1 MTVFGTSTVARSAS
15 LAASLTGVALATLG
29 LIAFN
34 LGYVGL
40 YLAFLP
46 LLYISILLCLKVN
59 EDFFLS
65 LLLFA
70 VASSLLYAVGLF
82 ALPLVF
88 GGVILSLPLLLL
100 LRRSGLVEVT
110 PSPPVDPGDHPRW
123 RMLELCGL
131 LLVALFARYILYRAG
146 GGTLPLRIGEFESLT
161 RFLISEAGGW
171 FVFVLGYRMQERVFP
186 GNLIATEI
194 DFAGSLPSLLAIGLF
209 LVSPHV
215 AIMTLGLNL
224 FGVTGLYVGSL
235 PVGAAH
241 ILMRTLTLR
250 RQAIERQNLR
260 LQMMNAEL
268 ARNERLAAIG
278 EMSSAISHQLLQK
291 VGLVGLQSSLLR
303 DVLLDDLT
311 SSDERLHEGRE
322 RVEQLDESIAD
333 LNATLSDLLIFSKE
347 VSLHREACNLTDLLQ
362 EAIDEVQATAT
373 VRGITLRYR
382 FEADETPLAVDRIKL
397 KQAVLNLLTNAVEVS
412 LVGDQVELIVQ
423 TDTTAEVVQ
432 IRVSDRG
439 SGIAESNLDHIFA
452 PFFSTKAQ
460 GTGLGLTFT
469 QKIVALHGGRVI
481 AHNNPQGGATFI
493 IELPR
498 QSVAERK

>member
-1 MTVFGTSTVARSAS
+1 MTVFGTSTVARPAS
-15 LAASLTGVALATLG
+15 LAAGLTGIALAILG

-46 LLYISILLCLKVN
+46 LLYVSILLCLKMN

-88 GGVILSLPLLLL
+88 GGVVLSLPLLLL
-100 LRRSGLVEVT
+100 LRRSGLVEFT
-110 PSPPVDPGDHPRW
+110 PPLDTGDHPRW

-131 LLVALFARYILYRAG
+131 LLVALFVRYVLYRAG

-161 RFLISEAGGW
+161 RFLISEVGGW
-171 FVFVLGYRMQERVFP
+171 LVFVLGYRMQERVFP

-291 VGLVGLQSSLLR
+291 VGLVGLQSALLR
-303 DVLLDDLT
+303 DVLLDDVA
-311 SSDERLHEGRE
+311 SSDEKLHEGRE

-347 VSLHREACNLTDLLQ
+347 VSLHREEYPLADLVR
-362 EAIDEVQATAT
+362 EAVDEVQAAAA
-373 VRGITLRYR
+373 VRGITLHSR
-382 FEADETPLAVDRIKL
+382 FESDETLLALDRIKL
-397 KQAVLNLLTNAVEVS
+397 KQAVLNLLTNAVEAS
-412 LVGDQVELIVQ
+412 SVGDQIELSVQ
-423 TDTTAEVVQ
+423 TDTNVEVVQ
-432 IRVSDRG
+432 VRVSDHG
-439 SGIAESNLDHIFA
+439 PGITESNLGHIFS
-452 PFFSTKAQ
+452 PFFSTKAR

-469 QKIVALHGGRVI
+469 QKIVALHGGRVT

-498 QSVAERK
+498 QGLAERK

>member
-1 MTVFGTSTVARSAS
+1 MTVLGTSTVTRPAS
-15 LAASLTGVALATLG
+15 FTAGLTGITLAILG

-46 LLYISILLCLKVN
+46 LLYVSILLCVEVN

-88 GGVILSLPLLLL
+88 GGIILSLPFLLL
-100 LRRSGLVEVT
+100 LRRSGLVKFT
-110 PSPPVDPGDHPRW
+110 LPPVEAGYHPRW

-131 LLVALFARYILYRAG
+131 LLVALFTRYVLYRAG

-161 RFLISEAGGW
+161 RFLISEVGGW
-171 FVFVLGYRMQERVFP
+171 LVFALGYRMQERVFH
-186 GNLIATEI
+186 GNLVATEI

-241 ILMRTLTLR
+241 ILMHTLTLR

-260 LQMMNAEL
+260 LQTMNAEL

-291 VGLVGLQSSLLR
+291 VGLVGLQSALLR
-303 DVLLDDLT
+303 DVLLDDMT
-311 SSDERLHEGRE
+311 SSDERLYEGRE

-347 VSLHREACNLTDLLQ
+347 VSLHREECHLADLLQ
-362 EAIDEVQATAT
+362 EAVDEVQATVT
-373 VRGITLRYR
+373 VRGITLHYR
-382 FEADETPLAVDRIKL
+382 FEADETPLALDRIKL
-397 KQAVLNLLTNAVEVS
+397 KQAVLNLLTNAVEAS
-412 LVGDQVELIVQ
+412 SAGDQVELLVQ
-423 TDTTAEVVQ
+423 TDTNAEVVQ
-432 IRVSDRG
+432 IRVSDCG
-439 SGIAESNLDHIFA
+439 SGIAESNLGHIFS
-452 PFFSTKAQ
+452 PFFSTKTQ

-469 QKIVALHGGRVI
+469 QKIIALHGGRVT

-498 QSVAERK
+498 QDTAERK